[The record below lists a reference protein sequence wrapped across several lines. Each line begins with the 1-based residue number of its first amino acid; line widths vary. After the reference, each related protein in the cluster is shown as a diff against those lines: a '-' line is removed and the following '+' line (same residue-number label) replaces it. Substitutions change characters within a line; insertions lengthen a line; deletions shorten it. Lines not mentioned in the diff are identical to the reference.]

1 MATLNQLG
9 TRVLQMLEVLAANE
23 AADPADLAVVV
34 QKLKAAHYAFR
45 VQELAAWTLNDI
57 PDFAEEPYVLMAAF
71 LAAATFSVAPNAMWP
86 MQATTELQRAANLPA
101 ADTTPAE
108 YF

>member
-9 TRVLQMLEVLAANE
+9 ARVLRKLQVLAANE
-23 AADPADLAVVV
+23 AADPADLAVAVE
-34 QKLKAAHYAFR
+34 KLKAAHYAFR
-45 VQELAAWTLNDI
+45 VQQLAAWTLNDI
-57 PDFAEEPYVLMAAF
+57 PDFAEEPYVMMAAF
-71 LAAATFSVAPNAMWP
+71 LAVGEFEAQAMPSWP